1 MQFDTVKNEAGAN
14 RFVMTPT
21 KWIEQNIEQ
30 PKRLELLRATAI
42 KQLRTI
48 MGLDFT
54 SQKILSIS
62 EKNEE

>member
-1 MQFDTVKNEAGAN
+1 LKSDENSRLSLN
-14 RFVMTPT
+14 
-21 KWIEQNIEQ
+21 WNLNIEQNIEQ

>member
-1 MQFDTVKNEAGAN
+1 MKDYRRLKSDENP
-14 RFVMTPT
+14 RLSL
-21 KWIEQNIEQ
+21 KQ